1 MNRYFYPVTLIFAL
15 TTLVLSSCSTDD
27 VDYASMIKGKWE
39 LESATRNGKDAASL
53 QGLYFEFDEAGNMD
67 TNLPIAQGAST
78 YQVEGNQITQTNNGQ
93 TIVYQVKEVEEG
105 IIMLSATLSNTPFT
119 FTLKKS
125 EQQ

>member
-1 MNRYFYPVTLIFAL
+1 MSRSFYPIILFFLLISIVL
-15 TTLVLSSCSTDD
+15 TSCSTDE

-67 TNLPIAQGAST
+67 TNLPVSQGAST
-78 YQVEGNQITQTNNGQ
+78 YQVEGDQITQTNNGN
-93 TIVYQVKEVEEG
+93 TIVYSIKEVEEG
-105 IIMLSATLSNTPFT
+105 RIMLSATLSNTPFT

-125 EQQ
+125 AQ